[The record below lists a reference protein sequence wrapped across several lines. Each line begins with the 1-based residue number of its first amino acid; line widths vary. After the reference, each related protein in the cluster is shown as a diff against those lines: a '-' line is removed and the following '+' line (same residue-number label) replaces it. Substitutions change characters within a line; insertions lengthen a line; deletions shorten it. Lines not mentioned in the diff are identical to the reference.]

1 MVSQMVIRGI
11 HRTAMTFGMAF
22 LLGGVVLLTI
32 SGGMFI
38 LGACFLGF
46 GSLVVIVSF
55 LVTVSACVRKR
66 RSEGGESGAE
76 AEIRGP
82 AATQRQ
88 TEVDV
93 AQYDAPRYEDVMVQG
108 PATVWTVTIGPVPDS
123 EPPPYSA
130 IASGKVGPIGPIGV
144 QRPTL
149 LRISS
154 DIHEFK
160 NSGAILEERWPEPL
174 TPPPDYSDSE
184 IQWEE
189 DFQQVTNERRAS
201 SAGQGESQM

>member
-1 MVSQMVIRGI
+1 
-11 HRTAMTFGMAF
+11 MTFGMAF

-55 LVTVSACVRKR
+55 LVTVS
-66 RSEGGESGAE
+66 G
-76 AEIRGP
+76 
-82 AATQRQ
+82 
-88 TEVDV
+88 VDV